1 MSTPNPGNL
10 GTIITSAAIR
20 KGIYSTYVFA
30 LVLVGGVQVAF
41 ANPDLGGQ
49 PTWLT
54 VTLSVLAYLGVPIG
68 GLALANT
75 ANVTPTN
82 TTTLNQTIYPPAGV
96 SAESVAES
104 ARHAINQQL
113 GD

>member
-1 MSTPNPGNL
+1 MTTTNPGNL
-10 GTIITSAAIR
+10 GTIVTNALAR
-20 KGIYSTYVFA
+20 KTIYGTYVIA
-30 LVLVGGVQVAF
+30 LVLAGGAQVAF
-41 ANPDLGGQ
+41 ATPGLGGQ
-49 PTWLT
+49 PLWLT
-54 VTLSVLAYLGVPIG
+54 VTLNVLAYCGVPIG

-75 ANVTPTN
+75 SNVAPTN

-104 ARHAINQQL
+104 ARHAIKQQL